1 MENPVDTDGAF
12 HSELRSF
19 FPNIIQQLTCLSPLF
34 HVTQAQRGFLTKLL
48 AGWQYEK
55 EENQLD
61 YTGKYL
67 RKAELIAPIT
77 TGEPV
82 IEAQYKGKKLKR
94 KWNFPGTDCI
104 C

>member
-82 IEAQYKGKKLKR
+82 LRLLPPNAIHVT
-94 KWNFPGTDCI
+94 F
-104 C
+104 